1 MISKIQHGQP
11 WWPMKTM
18 CGPPPGAP
26 PSMRY
31 IRNTCWLSSESTEA
45 CWGFLLWARSSGP
58 DPRFKVMICEENST
72 SNATEEREA
81 RLSSVSQ
88 TKGVRVY
95 NTFKMTKE
103 QVFSVETGILEWTN
117 NWLVMV
123 EQGSRLVQDDCMVC
137 LAPRPLLRMVPVPSE
152 LNATCIANIMA
163 NNVPSDESK
172 QWGKIYPLTGPADQK
187 PLFSTKVALGN
198 FTCINGTRNS
208 TNKLGNFNAAW
219 CVSYII
225 TNGSLGKMCSDVW
238 WYCGNK
244 VLRGNLPLNFT
255 FLCSD

>member
-1 MISKIQHGQP
+1 
-11 WWPMKTM
+11 
-18 CGPPPGAP
+18 
-26 PSMRY
+26 
-31 IRNTCWLSSESTEA
+31 
-45 CWGFLLWARSSGP
+45 
-58 DPRFKVMICEENST
+58 MICEENST

-137 LAPRPLLRMVPVPSE
+137 LAPHPLLRMVPVPSE

-172 QWGKIYPLTGPADQK
+172 QWGKIYPLTRPADQK

-225 TNGSLGKMCSDVW
+225 TNGSLGKMCSNVW

-255 FLCSD
+255 GICALISLVIPVQVYVGKEVRLSLEYWAKLKPRMSGAEQNETYLGREEMTLRL